1 MSTYKELLQ
10 TAREFLKK
18 NGIADADIDAWYLL
32 AHVFGINRA
41 DFFMYGNEEA
51 TKNKALQYKELI
63 EKRATRLPLQYI
75 TGRQEFMGLEFE
87 VNENVLIP
95 RQDTELLVEEVLKV
109 CKDKS
114 LIDVCTGSGC
124 IIISLAKLGNIKN
137 AVATDISEKA
147 LEIASK
153 NAKKHDTDVK
163 FIQSD
168 LFEKVVGNYDIIIS
182 NPPYIKSEELM
193 SLMPEVR
200 DYEPKLALDAGPS
213 GLMFYEKIIKDI
225 DRYLNPGGYVFFE
238 IGYDQGKAVSSMLD
252 KAGFFD
258 IYVKKDLSELD
269 RVVYA
274 RRPEIE

>member
-10 TAREFLKK
+10 TAREFLKM
-18 NGIADADIDAWYLL
+18 NEIADADIDSWYLL

-41 DFFMYGNEEA
+41 DFFIYGSEFA
-51 TKNKALQYKELI
+51 PKQKALQYKELI
-63 EKRATRLPLQYI
+63 EKRASHMPLQYI

-114 LIDVCTGSGC
+114 VIDVCTGSGC
-124 IIISLAKLGNIKN
+124 IIISLLKLGNIKN
-137 AVATDISEKA
+137 AVGTDISEKA
-147 LEIASK
+147 LQIASR
-153 NAKKHDTDVK
+153 NAKMHNVDAK

-168 LFEKVVGNYDIIIS
+168 LFENVVGNYDIIIS

-200 DYEPKLALDAGPS
+200 DYEPKHALDAGAT
-213 GLMFYEKIIKDI
+213 GLIFYEKIIEDI
-225 DRYLNPGGYVFFE
+225 DRYLNPEGNVFFE
-238 IGYDQGKAVSSMLD
+238 IGYDQGEAVEDMLH
-252 KAGFFD
+252 KAGFID
-258 IYVKKDLSELD
+258 INIIKDLNKLD

-274 RRPEIE
+274 RKLPR

>member
-41 DFFMYGNEEA
+41 DFFMYGYEEA
-51 TKNKALQYKELI
+51 LEDKALLYRELI
-63 EKRATRLPLQYI
+63 ERRASRQPLQYI
-75 TGRQEFMGLEFE
+75 TGKQEFMGLEFE
-87 VNENVLIP
+87 VDENVLIP

-109 CKDKS
+109 CDGKTVM
-114 LIDVCTGSGC
+114 DVCTGSGC
-124 IIISLAKLGNIKN
+124 IIISLAKLANIKN
-137 AVATDISEKA
+137 AVGTDISERA
-147 LEIASK
+147 LEIAGRNSK
-153 NAKKHDTDVK
+153 RHNVDVK
-163 FIQSD
+163 FIKSD

-200 DYEPKLALDAGPS
+200 DYEPMRALDAGPS
-213 GLMFYEKIIKDI
+213 GLIFYEKIINDI
-225 DRYLNPGGYVFFE
+225 ERFLTPRGYVFFE
-238 IGYDQGKAVSSMLD
+238 IGYDQGESVSCMLD
-252 KAGFFD
+252 KARFID
-258 IYVKKDLSELD
+258 INVKKDLSGLD

-274 RRPEIE
+274 RKSAR